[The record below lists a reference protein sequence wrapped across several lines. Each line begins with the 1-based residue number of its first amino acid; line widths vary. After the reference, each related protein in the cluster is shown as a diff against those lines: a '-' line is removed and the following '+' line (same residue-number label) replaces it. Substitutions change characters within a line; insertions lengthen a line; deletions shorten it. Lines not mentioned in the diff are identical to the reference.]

1 MLLPA
6 PKPAN
11 RLYPAAPSTRW
22 PPRLYCVSELMALTT
37 RLPGTL
43 TVSMSLPRTTVLFDL
58 TTEPAPTA
66 VAWSRLLLPT
76 LAKLPMSV
84 LFVPVL
90 LPALPAPT
98 PKNEL
103 KSPVVLLLPASLPKN
118 ALKSPVVLVCP
129 AHMPKNEL

>member
-1 MLLPA
+1 ML
-6 PKPAN
+6 
-11 RLYPAAPSTRW
+11 YF
-22 PPRLYCVSELMALTT
+22 VSELMALTT

-76 LAKLPMSV
+76 LALLPMRV

-90 LPALPAPT
+90 LPAPAVLPP
-98 PKNEL
+98 NVVL
-103 KSPVVLLLPASLPKN
+103 LSDVVLLLAGASQKKV
-118 ALKSPVVLVCP
+118 LKVGGGLDGLEYVL
-129 AHMPKNEL
+129 

>member
-1 MLLPA
+1 M
-6 PKPAN
+6 
-11 RLYPAAPSTRW
+11 
-22 PPRLYCVSELMALTT
+22 LYCVSELMALTT

-76 LAKLPMSV
+76 LAMLPMRV

-90 LPALPAPT
+90 LPPLHVGRPHDWT
-98 PKNEL
+98 PL
-103 KSPVVLLLPASLPKN
+103 TGVFRLPASFPKN
-118 ALKSPVVLVCP
+118 ALKLPVVL
-129 AHMPKNEL
+129 